1 MDAIFGLDQIE
12 AVAAVFLKKC
22 KSHKIWAFHA
32 PMGAGKTTFINALCK
47 QLGVKE
53 GFSSPTF
60 SIVNEYATDNG
71 PVYHMDWYRLQSE
84 SEAIDAGIEDILD
97 SGAYCFVEWP
107 ENAPGLLGPE
117 VLHLYLGVLDPSTR
131 RLFKEDTSA

>member
-1 MDAIFGLDQIE
+1 MDAIFSLDQIG
-12 AVAAVFLKKC
+12 AVAAVFLKKFP
-22 KSHKIWAFHA
+22 SHKIWAFHA

-47 QLGVKE
+47 QLGVKD
-53 GFSSPTF
+53 GLSSPTF
-60 SIVNEYATDNG
+60 AIVNEYASDKG

-84 SEAIDAGIEDILD
+84 AEAMDAGIEDILH
-97 SGAYCFVEWP
+97 SGGYCFVEWP

-117 VLHLYLGVLDPSTR
+117 VLHLNLEVLDPSTR